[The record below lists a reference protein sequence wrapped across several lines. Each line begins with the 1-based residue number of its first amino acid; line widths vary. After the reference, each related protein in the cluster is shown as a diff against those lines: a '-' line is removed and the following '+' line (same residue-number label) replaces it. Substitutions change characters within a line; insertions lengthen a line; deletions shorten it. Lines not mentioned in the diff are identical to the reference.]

1 MRSTFATA
9 LALCS
14 LSFSLGCG
22 GANQSNETL
31 APIDDGTAAPDPTLT
46 DDAGTPAPVVDA
58 GSPVRDAGSARPD
71 AGSAR
76 PDAGST
82 TPTADA
88 GTTTPPSN
96 PGTNVTP
103 STGTT
108 AANVSITEIA
118 AFQGVKV
125 SLERLGTA
133 VASSSRLAP
142 IVAGRPL
149 LVRVY
154 VAPTGGSRSLRAEL
168 TVTAGGRTFTRSDA
182 KSVSAASTDSGFAST
197 YNFDLT
203 AADVTSDLRW
213 SVKLFDT
220 ASSPATGDRTASL
233 FPASGDVSL
242 AAQTGGERV
251 KIVIVPVKYRA
262 DGSGRLPDTSA
273 SALEKYRSAFMK
285 QYPVA
290 SVEVTARAP
299 YTWNTAISSSGN
311 GFSQILQAGIQL
323 RAQDRPTSDVYYYL
337 AFNPAASD
345 TSFCSQGCV
354 AGLSGLIT
362 SATDSSQRASVG
374 LGYLG
379 LSEGTAVHEVGHAHG
394 RPHSE
399 GCGADGPDPSYPSSY
414 VKNTSQ
420 YGSVATIGVWG
431 WDILGRVLINPAT
444 NFDFMGYCDPVFVSD
459 YTFGKLFARIRTVN
473 AAAPMQRNVSL
484 EPTRYRF
491 VDVKPDGSLAWGSTV
506 DLEDEPESGLTSV
519 SFDHADGTIETVRGH
534 YYPYGELNGGY
545 ILVPEPKVSVARLR
559 INDRIGAFQSVLERR

>member
-203 AADVTSDLRW
+203 AADVT
-213 SVKLFDT
+213 
-220 ASSPATGDRTASL
+220 PG
-233 FPASGDVSL
+233 
-242 AAQTGGERV
+242 
-251 KIVIVPVKYRA
+251 
-262 DGSGRLPDTSA
+262 
-273 SALEKYRSAFMK
+273 
-285 QYPVA
+285 
-290 SVEVTARAP
+290 
-299 YTWNTAISSSGN
+299 
-311 GFSQILQAGIQL
+311 
-323 RAQDRPTSDVYYYL
+323 
-337 AFNPAASD
+337 
-345 TSFCSQGCV
+345 
-354 AGLSGLIT
+354 
-362 SATDSSQRASVG
+362 
-374 LGYLG
+374 
-379 LSEGTAVHEVGHAHG
+379 
-394 RPHSE
+394 
-399 GCGADGPDPSYPSSY
+399 
-414 VKNTSQ
+414 
-420 YGSVATIGVWG
+420 
-431 WDILGRVLINPAT
+431 
-444 NFDFMGYCDPVFVSD
+444 
-459 YTFGKLFARIRTVN
+459 
-473 AAAPMQRNVSL
+473 
-484 EPTRYRF
+484 
-491 VDVKPDGSLAWGSTV
+491 
-506 DLEDEPESGLTSV
+506 
-519 SFDHADGTIETVRGH
+519 
-534 YYPYGELNGGY
+534 
-545 ILVPEPKVSVARLR
+545 
-559 INDRIGAFQSVLERR
+559 